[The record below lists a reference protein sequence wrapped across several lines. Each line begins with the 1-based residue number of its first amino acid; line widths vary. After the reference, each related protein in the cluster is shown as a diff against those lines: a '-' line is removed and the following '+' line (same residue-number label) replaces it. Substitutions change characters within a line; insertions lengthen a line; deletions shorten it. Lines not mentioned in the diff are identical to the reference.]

1 MSPNRLLTLGR
12 LLVAAGCSLGL
23 ASLAA
28 CNGSA
33 APEGAGQNAALPA
46 MQPGPTSVG
55 AAGLGPAGQ
64 NSAIGSGNLAN
75 PGVAGPGLAGPG
87 VGGADL
93 H

>member
-1 MSPNRLLTLGR
+1 MPSTRELSFRRLL
-12 LLVAAGCSLGL
+12 AAATCGLGL
-23 ASLAA
+23 LSLAA
-28 CNGSA
+28 CNASA
-33 APEGAGQNAALPA
+33 PPEGPGQNAALPA

-75 PGVAGPGLAGPG
+75 PGVAGPGL
-87 VGGADL
+87 

>member
-1 MSPNRLLTLGR
+1 MSSTSLQRLRRLLAAVIGGAG
-12 LLVAAGCSLGL
+12 LLSLV
-23 ASLAA
+23 A
-28 CNGSA
+28 CNGSTP
-33 APEGAGQNAALPA
+33 PEGPGQNAALPA

-75 PGVAGPGLAGPG
+75 PGVAGPGL
-87 VGGADL
+87 